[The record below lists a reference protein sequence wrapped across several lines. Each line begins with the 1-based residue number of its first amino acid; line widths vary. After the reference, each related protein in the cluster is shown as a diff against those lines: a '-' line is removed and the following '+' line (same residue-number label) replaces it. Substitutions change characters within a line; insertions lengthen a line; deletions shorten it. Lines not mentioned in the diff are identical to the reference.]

1 MNYIRLILFTLMPF
15 LIQFFSWAFWQV
27 YGRCKKIHPKEISDK
42 GTATAIIVLFLFYP
56 TIVKIV
62 AESVNCIPIEGE
74 LRLFNDLEE
83 KCFEGSH
90 LLVLLCVSLP
100 GLIFWA
106 VGIPSYAMWKLFKNV
121 AALEAIKEKAAG
133 K

>member
-1 MNYIRLILFTLMPF
+1 M
-15 LIQFFSWAFWQV
+15 
-27 YGRCKKIHPKEISDK
+27 
-42 GTATAIIVLFLFYP
+42 LFLFYP